1 MSKFSRVLWLIF
13 GIALII
19 SGIMKQVKERYQNGE
34 ITKKVTEKILTDLFE
49 LDEDDIYWK
58 FEAWKGREKY
68 EDFENSVAKAYET
81 GKIDDRDDIKKAIE
95 ELENHGVDKG
105 EIAKKLTDLYRGEYL
120 GLKKS
125 GKVADLKNL
134 LLSVYMMSGY
144 SYSESTKKLENWEK
158 WEKEKEK
165 EEKQNKS

>member
-1 MSKFSRVLWLIF
+1 MDKELENSDIK
-13 GIALII
+13 
-19 SGIMKQVKERYQNGE
+19 SGLMKQVKERYQNGE
-34 ITKKVTEKILTDLFE
+34 ITKEATEKILTDLFE

-58 FEAWKGREKY
+58 FEKWKGREKY

-105 EIAKKLTDLYRGEYL
+105 DIAAKLTDLYRGEYL
-120 GLKKS
+120 SLKKS

-165 EEKQNKS
+165 EEKQKKS